1 MKPKLVNETPLVH
14 LVSQAHD
21 AGCHELADKAER
33 MAELLAKC
41 AGELVAFGHDADEA
55 GGLLYQVHA
64 ELGYS

>member
-1 MKPKLVNETPLVH
+1 MKPKPVNETPLVYM
-14 LVSQAHD
+14 VTQAHD

-41 AGELVAFGHDADEA
+41 AGELGAFGHDADEA
-55 GGLLYQVHA
+55 GGLLYRVHA